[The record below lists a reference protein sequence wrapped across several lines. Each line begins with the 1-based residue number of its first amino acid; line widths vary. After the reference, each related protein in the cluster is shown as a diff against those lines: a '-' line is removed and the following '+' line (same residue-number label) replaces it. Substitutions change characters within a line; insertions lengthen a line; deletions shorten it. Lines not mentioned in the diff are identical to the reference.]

1 MLVPSTVPDSG
12 LNHVGRHIRP
22 APSGPAYL
30 LLSGA
35 KVSRQSE
42 PSAADT
48 DKSVWAEMWRQD
60 GGVLWEMD
68 GEGISLHL

>member
-1 MLVPSTVPDSG
+1 MLVPSAVPDSG

-35 KVSRQSE
+35 KASRQSQ

-48 DKSVWAEMWRQD
+48 DRSV
-60 GGVLWEMD
+60 
-68 GEGISLHL
+68 